1 MERPA
6 DSDGERAPS
15 MARTSLLRELPAT
28 PRGLRTRTALIDAGR
43 KVFERLGY
51 LDTRLVDITQ
61 EAKCSSGT
69 FYTYFASK
77 EEIFAAILEHAQE
90 DMMHPGMEH
99 VAGEDDPASIIEASN
114 MAYFEAYRR
123 NAKLM
128 GLLEQVANI
137 DPEFSKLRQVRADA
151 FISRNARSIANLQ
164 QRGLADPDLDPMLA
178 SRALSGMVS
187 RLAFNYFVTADGR
200 LDGVARPIEDLVFT
214 VTRLWVNALRIPTKN
229 AD

>member
-1 MERPA
+1 MDRPA
-6 DSDGERAPS
+6 DTDGEGALPS

-28 PRGLRTRTALIDAGR
+28 PRGLRTRSALIDAGR

-61 EAKCSSGT
+61 EANCSSGT
-69 FYTYFASK
+69 FYTYFAGK

-90 DMMHPGMEH
+90 DMLHPGMQH
-99 VAGEDDPASIIEASN
+99 VAGDDDPASIVEASN
-114 MAYFEAYRR
+114 RAYFEAYKR

-137 DPEFSKLRQVRADA
+137 DPEFSKLRQDRADA
-151 FISRNARSIANLQ
+151 FIHRNARSIANLQ
-164 QRGLADPDLDPMLA
+164 ERGLADPELDPMLT

-187 RLAFNYFVTADGR
+187 RLAFNYFVIGDGY
-200 LDGVARPIEDLVFT
+200 LDGEARPMEDLVYT
-214 VTRLWVNALRIPTKN
+214 VTRLWVNALRMPTTR
-229 AD
+229 

>member
-1 MERPA
+1 MDRPA
-6 DSDGERAPS
+6 DTDGEGALPS

-28 PRGLRTRTALIDAGR
+28 PRGLRTRSALIDAGR

-61 EAKCSSGT
+61 EANCSSGT
-69 FYTYFASK
+69 FYTYFAGK

-90 DMMHPGMEH
+90 DMLHPGMQH
-99 VAGEDDPASIIEASN
+99 VAGDDDPASIVEASN
-114 MAYFEAYRR
+114 RAYFEAYKR

-137 DPEFSKLRQVRADA
+137 DPEFSKLRQDRADA
-151 FISRNARSIANLQ
+151 FIHRNARSIANLQ
-164 QRGLADPDLDPMLA
+164 ERGLADPALDPMLT

-187 RLAFNYFVTADGR
+187 RLAFNYFVIGEGH
-200 LDGVARPIEDLVFT
+200 LDGKPRPMEDLVYT
-214 VTRLWVNALRIPTKN
+214 VTRLWVNALRMPTTR
-229 AD
+229 

>member
-1 MERPA
+1 MERHA
-6 DSDGERAPS
+6 ETTGDNSAPS

-43 KVFERLGY
+43 KVFERMGY
-51 LDTRLVDITQ
+51 LDARLVDITQ

-99 VAGEDDPASIIEASN
+99 VDGDNDPVSIVEASN
-114 MAYFEAYRR
+114 LAYFEAYKR

-137 DPEFSKLRQVRADA
+137 DPEFSKLRQERADA
-151 FISRNARSIANLQ
+151 FIHRNARSIADLQ
-164 QRGLADPDLDPMLA
+164 RRGLADPELDPMLS

-187 RLAFNYFVTADGR
+187 RMAFNYFVTADGL
-200 LDGVARPIEDLVFT
+200 LDGKVRPIEELVFT
-214 VTRLWVNALRIPTKN
+214 VTRLWVNALRMPVKS
-229 AD
+229 

>member
-6 DSDGERAPS
+6 NADSEAAPS

-61 EAKCSSGT
+61 EANCSSGT
-69 FYTYFASK
+69 FYTYFAGK

-99 VAGEDDPASIIEASN
+99 VVGEDDPASIIEASN
-114 MAYFEAYRR
+114 RAYFEAYKR

-137 DPEFSKLRQVRADA
+137 DPEFSKLRQLRSDA
-151 FISRNARSIANLQ
+151 FIRRNARSIASLQ
-164 QRGLADPDLDPMLA
+164 RRGLADPDLDPMLA

-187 RLAFNYFVTADGR
+187 RLAFAYFVIGDGHV
-200 LDGVARPIEDLVFT
+200 DGEPKPVDDLVYT
-214 VTRLWVNALRIPTKN
+214 VTRLWVNALRLPTKP
-229 AD
+229 

>member
-1 MERPA
+1 MERRA
-6 DSDGERAPS
+6 ETAGDDSAPS
-15 MARTSLLRELPAT
+15 MARTSLLRELPVT

-43 KVFERLGY
+43 KVFERMGY
-51 LDTRLVDITQ
+51 LDARLVDITQ

-99 VAGEDDPASIIEASN
+99 VDGDNDPVSIVEASN
-114 MAYFEAYRR
+114 LAYFEAYKR

-137 DPEFSKLRQVRADA
+137 DPEFSRLRQERADA
-151 FISRNARSIANLQ
+151 FIHRNARSIADLQ
-164 QRGLADPDLDPMLA
+164 QRGLADPELDPMLS

-187 RLAFNYFVTADGR
+187 RMAFNYFVTADGL
-200 LDGVARPIEDLVFT
+200 LDGKVRPIEELVFT
-214 VTRLWVNALRIPTKN
+214 VTRLWVNALRMPIKS
-229 AD
+229 

>member
-1 MERPA
+1 MERRA
-6 DSDGERAPS
+6 ETAGDSSPPS

-43 KVFERLGY
+43 KVFERMGY
-51 LDTRLVDITQ
+51 LDARLLDITQ
-61 EAKCSSGT
+61 EANCSSGT

-99 VAGEDDPASIIEASN
+99 VAGDNDPVSIVEASN
-114 MAYFEAYRR
+114 LAYFEAYKR

-137 DPEFSKLRQVRADA
+137 DPEFSKLRQERADA
-151 FISRNARSIANLQ
+151 FIHRNARSIADLQ
-164 QRGLADPDLDPMLA
+164 RRGLADPELDPMLS

-187 RLAFNYFVTADGR
+187 RLAFNYFVTGDGV
-200 LDGVARPIEDLVFT
+200 LDGKARPVEEIVYT
-214 VTRLWVNALRIPTKN
+214 VTRLWVNALRMPVTS
-229 AD
+229 

>member
-1 MERPA
+1 MDRPA
-6 DSDGERAPS
+6 DTDGEGALPS

-61 EAKCSSGT
+61 EANCSSGT
-69 FYTYFASK
+69 FYTYFAGK

-90 DMMHPGMEH
+90 DMLHPGMQH
-99 VAGEDDPASIIEASN
+99 VAGDDDPASIVEASN
-114 MAYFEAYRR
+114 RAYFEAYKR

-137 DPEFSKLRQVRADA
+137 DPEFSKLRQDRADA
-151 FISRNARSIANLQ
+151 FIHRNARSIANLQ
-164 QRGLADPDLDPMLA
+164 QRGLADPDLDPMLT

-187 RLAFNYFVTADGR
+187 RLAFNYFVIGDGH
-200 LDGVARPIEDLVFT
+200 LDGAARPMEDLVYT
-214 VTRLWVNALRIPTKN
+214 VTRLWVNALRMPTTR
-229 AD
+229 